1 MKVNE
6 EKVRAIVYG
15 LAFGDSISSYSAVHR
30 VSILAP
36 RRVLRMRTLTEFA
49 DDHLQTTRPSPYTH
63 AQPGKML
70 NPAPSDDS
78 EWFAFTANALMNS
91 AVSIDD
97 AWMEL
102 ARQRDV
108 IRARTGTKVALRNLD
123 QGSSIESAGHDNPH
137 YFDDIACIRAI
148 AAGILSAGSVSGATE
163 LAFSDARITHSE
175 DGLWCA
181 MATSALV
188 AAGLSGASKEEAVGE
203 AIKQL
208 PTGSWSARIVEKAI
222 AEAAGDPSGIS
233 RGAKL
238 ESTCVDRIYSFAISA
253 PETLGLLF
261 AHLLNSR
268 TADEFFLATLLHKRN
283 LDSLPALAGAIAS
296 LFFTEQWLPKGFLES
311 ELLLDGVCLPDLK
324 GSSLKELS
332 HRLAASSEG

>member
-1 MKVNE
+1 MKVKE
-6 EKVRAIVYG
+6 EAVRAIIYG
-15 LAFGDSISSYSAVHR
+15 LAFGDAISSYSAVHR

-63 AQPGKML
+63 AQPGQLL

-91 AVSIDD
+91 GVPIDQ
-97 AWMEL
+97 AWIDL
-102 ARQRDV
+102 ARRRDAV
-108 IRARTGTKVALRNLD
+108 RARTGTKVALRNLD
-123 QGSSIESAGHDNPH
+123 QGSTVESAGHDNPH

-148 AAGILSAGSVSGATE
+148 AAGILSAGSISGATE
-163 LAFSDARITHSE
+163 LAFTDARVTHSE

-181 MATSALV
+181 LATSALV
-188 AAGLSGASKEEAVGE
+188 AAGLAGATKEEAVEE

-208 PTGSWSARIVEKAI
+208 PTSSWSARIVEKAI
-222 AEAAGDPSGIS
+222 QEVAGDPSAIS

-283 LDSLPALAGAIAS
+283 LDSLPALAGAVAS
-296 LFFTEQWLPKGFLES
+296 LFFTDEWLPKGFLDS
-311 ELLLDGVCLPDLK
+311 ELILDGVCLPNLK
-324 GSSLKELS
+324 GSSLRELA
-332 HRLAASSEG
+332 HRLAASSA